1 MVTQMENPE
10 GQEPVPETYVM
21 EVEDKPDEEA
31 EAEVAEDKPE
41 EEEPEKQ
48 EEDEQI
54 EEREPEQHEE
64 YVPDEEAEKES
75 SHNFEPYDPNDVM
88 EIEVKVSTKVKGL
101 KKMILEK
108 IDLHKKANV
117 IMLKKSEMINK
128 PIEQA
133 PAAPVWVEMT
143 EADMEQP
150 VKVFMNQ
157 TIAFKAY
164 MSISVCVEGRG
175 QSYHQQLQVDPM
187 DLLERT
193 MKSKTHFWKT
203 FMMRGNQKCMVVIH
217 HKGAGKDV
225 EPEFVHPDSLNSS
238 FKDIGVADK
247 CQITLVELRGG
258 ANNEMES
265 DDGEGGEEDQ
275 SDQFNEEAEEE

>member
-1 MVTQMENPE
+1 
-10 GQEPVPETYVM
+10 
-21 EVEDKPDEEA
+21 
-31 EAEVAEDKPE
+31 
-41 EEEPEKQ
+41 
-48 EEDEQI
+48 
-54 EEREPEQHEE
+54 
-64 YVPDEEAEKES
+64 
-75 SHNFEPYDPNDVM
+75 M

-108 IDLHKKANV
+108 IELYKKANI
-117 IMLKKSEMINK
+117 IMLKKSEQINK

-133 PAAPVWVEMT
+133 PVAPIWVEMT
-143 EADMEQP
+143 DADMEQP

-175 QSYHQQLQVDPM
+175 QSYHQQLQIDPM
-187 DLLERT
+187 DQLERT

-217 HKGAGKDV
+217 HKGAAKDQ
-225 EPEFVHPDSLNSS
+225 EPEFVHPDSLNST

-258 ANNEMES
+258 ANNDMES